1 MKNWTIKLLT
11 LVVFC
16 FIQTTSSAQILP
28 ALIET
33 FNELCP
39 VDIGSGCSI
48 KSLTVNQKNVEMTFI
63 FNEKIISIQDLE
75 ESKDTYANTLSR
87 SFAEDPS
94 SKILIEQIAKE
105 GYGLMLIVIGDT
117 SGEQCEIFISNQK
130 LKEAL
135 TATDEDIEEDQ
146 ILLGVT
152 NSKHQLPLKRG
163 EVTLEDIVL
172 SDNTVMFIYNAPDE
186 MMKPAVLKSGDTL
199 TSVINEEFE
208 FALSNYFEKKL
219 FNDIIDKGIQTTF
232 RFEYNKKKKHKDVT
246 LSAQEIA
253 NGIANAGK
261 QHEQELEVYVSL
273 MKLGLSEGQ
282 DVVID
287 GDNIIVSLTVDKT
300 MIDLL
305 SLQADDQNQL
315 YANADLVKQSVSN
328 SKNIAFV
335 FKAIAASNKNLIYHY
350 LNSENDNSVKCVIKN
365 ISLVQALMDY

>member
-94 SKILIEQIAKE
+94 SKILIEQIANE

-117 SGEQCEIFISNQK
+117 SGEQCEIFISNQN

-208 FALSNYFEKKL
+208 FALSNYCEKKL
-219 FNDIIDKGIQTTF
+219 FNDIIDKGIQNTF
-232 RFEYNKKKKHKDVT
+232 RFEYKKKKKHKDVT

-305 SLQADDQNQL
+305 SLQADDQNQV

-335 FKAIAASNKNLIYHY
+335 SRL
-350 LNSENDNSVKCVIKN
+350 
-365 ISLVQALMDY
+365 